1 MAKCERGVIVIQGQP
16 QRSRVSTGNLYEV
29 SVGYSRATRVGE
41 RVFVSGTTALN
52 SAGEIVGG
60 DDVYLQ
66 TRATLETIR
75 WALEQCGATMED
87 VVRYRVYLVDRAHIP
102 DAARAMAEAFRHVR
116 PSNTLVIVAGLAD
129 PRMLVEIDADAIIGS
144 ATPIVE

>member
-1 MAKCERGVIVIQGQP
+1 MDQTAPKRV
-16 QRSRVSTGNLYEV
+16 RVSTGNKFEV

-41 RVFVSGTTALN
+41 QVFVSGTTALN

-60 DDVYLQ
+60 DDPYLQ

-87 VVRYRVYLVDRAHIP
+87 VVRYRVYLINPEHIP
-102 DAARAMAEAFRHVR
+102 AAGRAMAEAFKHVR
-116 PSNTLVIVAGLAD
+116 PSNTLVCVAALAD
-129 PRMLVEIDADAIIGS
+129 PKMLVEIDADALVGS
-144 ATPIVE
+144 ASPLGE